1 MVGVVESSW
10 LPWGTP
16 GSSGKLPA
24 PVGFTEPTCPIPLD
38 FLSFQG
44 SWMSQ
49 SPACARKCC
58 GKKHLNPHCIS
69 QKSGVLTPKWCTPQK
84 SDALPQNQPCWI

>member
-10 LPWGTP
+10 LPWGTL

-49 SPACARKCC
+49 SPACARKMLWEATSESTLHIP
-58 GKKHLNPHCIS
+58 K
-69 QKSGVLTPKWCTPQK
+69 KWCTHPK
-84 SDALPQNQPCWI
+84 MVHSPKK